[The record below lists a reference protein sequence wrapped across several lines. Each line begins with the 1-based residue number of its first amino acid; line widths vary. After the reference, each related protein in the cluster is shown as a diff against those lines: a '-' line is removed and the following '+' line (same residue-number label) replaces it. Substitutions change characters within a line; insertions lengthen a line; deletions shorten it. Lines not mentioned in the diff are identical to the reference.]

1 VRGAFAPDSV
11 LRIAPETLTAGA
23 AGKLRVRI
31 DNRHGRA
38 ALHGVRISLACVSGT
53 ISIALSSRD
62 SEVEMQAGSSGYYD
76 LRLWRRSR
84 IVVGRD
90 TTANGVRIIC
100 DDSEVEIGD
109 DCMFSDEVL
118 VQAAD
123 QHPIVDLKSGK
134 VINNQ
139 RRRTVLGAHVW
150 VGRGAVLMPDV
161 KVGRGA
167 IVGTGAIVT
176 QDVPATSVVV
186 GVPARVVREDTTWS
200 RQFGAFD
207 DQAAGL
213 LAEFRSRDN

>member
-1 VRGAFAPDSV
+1 
-11 LRIAPETLTAGA
+11 LQLAPESLASGA

-31 DNRHGRA
+31 DNRHGRV
-38 ALHGVRISLACVSGT
+38 ALPGVRISLACVSGT
-53 ISIALSSRD
+53 ISIALGNRD
-62 SEVEMQAGSSGYYD
+62 SHVEMHAGSSGFYD

-100 DDSEVEIGD
+100 DDSEVDIGE
-109 DCMFSDEVL
+109 DCMFSDEIL
-118 VQAAD
+118 LQSAD
-123 QHPIVDLKSGK
+123 QHPIIDLKTGK
-134 VINNQ
+134 VTNNQ
-139 RRRTVLGAHVW
+139 RRRMVLGAHVW

-200 RQFGAFD
+200 RQFGSVD
-207 DQAAGL
+207 DQAAEL
-213 LAEFRSRDN
+213 MAEFRSREA